1 MTLPLHKTKIVCTI
15 GPASHSLE
23 VLEEMIVAGMSI
35 ARINLSHGDFEY
47 HRKIIGNIRKASQNT
62 ARRVAIMA
70 DLPGPKIRIGR
81 IANEPAELAV
91 GSYFTLTTEGIIG
104 DAERVSVS
112 FTRLP
117 DVVKKGDILFLNEG
131 LIRLEVVHV
140 ESKDVRCRV
149 LVGGEV
155 RSRKGL
161 NIPGID
167 LGISAFTDY
176 DRECLSFAL
185 ENSVDAVSQS
195 FIENAADVDMVRNAA
210 ADLGCE
216 PFIIGKIERSR
227 ALDTLDGILRSAD
240 GIMVARGDLGIEIP
254 IEQIAFVQKQI
265 VKKANFFG
273 RPVIIATQMLESM
286 TEHPLPTRAESTDVA
301 NAILDGTDCVMLS
314 GESAV
319 GKYPVEAVSM
329 LAKIAA
335 IAEKERPPCRIEE
348 LLKESGTF
356 DITDVRDLLV
366 LGVEAILKHT
376 RPSALIVPTH
386 SGATARSMA
395 RFKLPIWITAIS
407 SLKETCQQLLFSY
420 GVCPVHEPDH
430 PYDWRTFI
438 GNWLSSHALPVD
450 FAVLT
455 EGPSSRYPHANYRIE
470 LIDLLNRRK

>member
-1 MTLPLHKTKIVCTI
+1 MILPPHKTKIVCTI
-15 GPASHSLE
+15 GPASQSPE
-23 VLEEMIVAGMSI
+23 VLEQMIGAGMNI
-35 ARINLSHGDFEY
+35 ARINLSHSDFEY
-47 HRKIIGNIRKASQNT
+47 HRKLIGNIRCASQNT

-81 IANEPAELAV
+81 LANEPAELLL
-91 GSYFTLTTEGIIG
+91 GSYFTLTTEDIIG
-104 DAERVSVS
+104 DAERVSVT
-112 FTRLP
+112 FARLP

-140 ESKDVRCRV
+140 ESKDVKCRV
-149 LVGGEV
+149 LVGGEL

-176 DRECLSFAL
+176 DRRCLAFAL

-195 FIENAADVDMVRNAA
+195 FVENAADVDKVRNAA

-216 PFIIGKIERSR
+216 PFIIAKIERSR

-254 IEQIAFVQKQI
+254 IEQIALVQKQI

-273 RPVIIATQMLESM
+273 KPVITATQMLESM

-301 NAILDGTDCVMLS
+301 NAIIDGTDCVMLS
-314 GESAV
+314 GESAM
-319 GKYPVEAVSM
+319 GKYPVEAVLM
-329 LAKIAA
+329 LAKIAVT
-335 IAEKERPPCRIEE
+335 AEKERPPYRIEE
-348 LLKESGTF
+348 LLKEYGIL

-366 LGVEAILKHT
+366 LGVEAILEHT

-386 SGATARSMA
+386 TGATARSMA
-395 RFKLPIWITAIS
+395 RFRLPIWITAVS
-407 SLKETCQQLLFSY
+407 SREETCKQLLFSY
-420 GVCPVHEPDH
+420 GVYPVHEPDH
-430 PYDWRTFI
+430 PSDWRIFI
-438 GNWLSSHALPVD
+438 RNWLSSHALPAD

-455 EGPSSRYPHANYRIE
+455 EGPSSRYPHTNYRIE
-470 LIDLLNRRK
+470 LIDLLNRKK